1 MRILGAIINGVTGLF
16 FYLTCLE
23 FANLIL
29 KRTYLVSSPS
39 IEMGV
44 IYLGLTIGGFVAI
57 HKIKIAI
64 KSEEKKRED
73 NE

>member
-1 MRILGAIINGVTGLF
+1 MRLLGALINGMTGIF

-29 KRTYLVSSPS
+29 KRTYLVESPS
-39 IEMGV
+39 FAMGT
-44 IYLGLTIGGFVAI
+44 IYLGLTIGGFTALHRIRKTV
-57 HKIKIAI
+57 KNEK
-64 KSEEKKRED
+64 KKRED